1 MTTTIK
7 NDQLKIGSND
17 APVKLEAFI
26 NVACKG
32 SASIYRLAKQVLPE
46 YIESGKLQIIIKL
59 YDKPREE
66 LIHGALVH
74 WSLDHSNPEQ
84 AIHIVTDLLEKHPSW
99 MDLSDK
105 ELKQQIVSDYGLS
118 PEERL
123 ENVDV
128 SLSITKEAIEREI
141 TIVPTLFFNGEKLLD
156 FTYEL
161 EPEDLR
167 NAVEKA
173 LAKVNA

>member
-1 MTTTIK
+1 MTATIK
-7 NDQLKIGSND
+7 NDHLKIGSDD
-17 APVKLEAFI
+17 APLKLEAFM

-46 YIESGKLQIIIKL
+46 YISSGKLQVIIKL

-66 LIHGALVH
+66 LILGPVVH
-74 WSLDHSNPEQ
+74 WSLDHTNPMQ
-84 AIHIVTDLLEKHPSW
+84 AIHVVMDLLEQHPTW
-99 MDLSDK
+99 MELSNIEMKQKIVK
-105 ELKQQIVSDYGLS
+105 EYGLS

-128 SLSITKEAIEREI
+128 SLAVTKEAIEREI
-141 TIVPTLFFNGEKLLD
+141 TIVPTLFFNGEKLLG

-167 NAVEKA
+167 SAVELA
-173 LAKVNA
+173 LEKVNA

>member
-1 MTTTIK
+1 MTTII
-7 NDQLKIGSND
+7 NDYLRIGSDD
-17 APVKLEAFI
+17 APVKLEAFM

-46 YIESGKLQIIIKL
+46 YIENGKLQVIIKL

-74 WSLDHSNPEQ
+74 WSLDNENPEQ
-84 AIHIVTDLLEKHPSW
+84 AIHVVTDLLEKHPSW
-99 MDLSDK
+99 MELSDK
-105 ELKQQIVSDYGLS
+105 ELKQQIVNDYGLS

-128 SLSITKEAIEREI
+128 SLAITKEAIERDVK
-141 TIVPTLFFNGEKLLD
+141 IVPTLFFNGEKLLG

-161 EPEDLR
+161 EPKDLR
-167 NAVEKA
+167 NAVEQA
-173 LAKVNA
+173 LAKVNS

>member
-1 MTTTIK
+1 MATSIK
-7 NDQLKIGSND
+7 NDHLKIGKND

-32 SASIYRLAKQVLPE
+32 TANIYHLGKQALPE

-66 LIHGALVH
+66 LLLGSLVH

-84 AIHIVTDLLEKHPSW
+84 TLHVITDLLEKHPSW
-99 MDLSDK
+99 MELSDK
-105 ELKQQIVSDYGLS
+105 ELKQQIVKDYGLS

-123 ENVDV
+123 ENVDI
-128 SLSITKEAIEREI
+128 SLAITKEAIERDI
-141 TIVPTLFFNGEKLLD
+141 SKVPTLFFNGKRLHGY
-156 FTYEL
+156 TYEL
-161 EPEDLR
+161 EPEDLK
-167 NAVEKA
+167 NAVEQA
-173 LAKVNA
+173 LSQVNN

>member
-1 MTTTIK
+1 MIANSK
-7 NDQLKIGSND
+7 NNQLKIGKDD
-17 APVKLEAFI
+17 APVKLEAFM

-46 YIESGKLQIIIKL
+46 YIESGKLQVIIKL

-66 LIHGALVH
+66 LILGSLVH
-74 WSLDHSNPEQ
+74 WSLDYSNPEQ
-84 AIHIVTDLLEKHPSW
+84 AIHAVTDLLDKHPSW
-99 MDLSDK
+99 MELSNK
-105 ELKQQIVSDYGLS
+105 ELKQQIVRDYGLS

-128 SLSITKEAIEREI
+128 SLAITKEAIEREI
-141 TIVPTLFFNGEKLLD
+141 TKVPTLFFNGEILLG

-161 EPEDLR
+161 EPQDLR
-167 NAVEKA
+167 NAVENA
-173 LAKVNA
+173 LAKV